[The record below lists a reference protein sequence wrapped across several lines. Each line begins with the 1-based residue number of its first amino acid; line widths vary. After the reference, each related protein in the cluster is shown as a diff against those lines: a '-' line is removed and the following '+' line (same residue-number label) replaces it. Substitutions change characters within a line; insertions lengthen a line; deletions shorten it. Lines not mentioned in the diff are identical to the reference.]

1 MFFKK
6 LENYNHN
13 ELIDFDNEKITIE
26 HIFPQKPGKAWKENY
41 SDSELEQ
48 MISFKDTISNLTF
61 NRK

>member
-1 MFFKK
+1 MFLKK

-48 MISFKDTISNLTF
+48 
-61 NRK
+61 